1 MPLTC
6 PTKIMYTLSWN
17 SCARTTTSTVRSACA
32 GVPAAL
38 PESSAASGTARAAG
52 LPLPGL
58 LLVLGV
64 VVPGGPAG
72 VEAHVGLALEARQV
86 VVLCLLLPAE
96 RVPLKGKR
104 ARGGVS
110 RARPWRRTHRG
121 RRPSPAS
128 ASSSSGRSGSCRGRS
143 SAGTSA
149 CAAAAPRAPSRNTWP
164 APREKGRATAGG
176 KEGLVLEFEL
186 GRGWEVLRQH
196 DFPFPFQTTSESER
210 ESQRTR
216 GGEHEV
222 SHIQSG
228 IFCLD
233 GGRDRRTAQHPLASY
248 TCHMRTRGGGGGG
261 T

>member
-1 MPLTC
+1 
-6 PTKIMYTLSWN
+6 MYTLSWN
-17 SCARTTTSTVRSACA
+17 SCARTTTSTVRSAGA

-38 PESSAASGTARAAG
+38 PESSSATAARAAG

-149 CAAAAPRAPSRNTWP
+149 CAAAAPPAPSRNTWP

-176 KEGLVLEFEL
+176 KEGLVIEYELERE
-186 GRGWEVLRQH
+186 WEVSKQH
-196 DFPFPFQTTSESER
+196 DFPFPLQTTSESVR
-210 ESQRTR
+210 ESEGER
-216 GGEHEV
+216 G
-222 SHIQSG
+222 
-228 IFCLD
+228 
-233 GGRDRRTAQHPLASY
+233 RA
-248 TCHMRTRGGGGGG
+248 
-261 T
+261 

>member
-1 MPLTC
+1 
-6 PTKIMYTLSWN
+6 MYTLSWN
-17 SCARTTTSTVRSACA
+17 SCRATTSTVHSAAA

-38 PESSAASGTARAAG
+38 PESVAIAALAG

-128 ASSSSGRSGSCRGRS
+128 ASSG
-143 SAGTSA
+143 
-149 CAAAAPRAPSRNTWP
+149 
-164 APREKGRATAGG
+164 
-176 KEGLVLEFEL
+176 V
-186 GRGWEVLRQH
+186 
-196 DFPFPFQTTSESER
+196 
-210 ESQRTR
+210 
-216 GGEHEV
+216 
-222 SHIQSG
+222 
-228 IFCLD
+228 
-233 GGRDRRTAQHPLASY
+233 RRRP
-248 TCHMRTRGGGGGG
+248 
-261 T
+261 

>member
-17 SCARTTTSTVRSACA
+17 SCARTTTSTVRSAGA

-38 PESSAASGTARAAG
+38 PESSATSGTARAAG
-52 LPLPGL
+52 VPLPGL

-149 CAAAAPRAPSRNTWP
+149 CAAAAPPAPSRNTWP

-176 KEGLVLEFEL
+176 KEGLVIEYELERE
-186 GRGWEVLRQH
+186 WEVSKQH

-210 ESQRTR
+210 ESEGER
-216 GGEHEV
+216 G
-222 SHIQSG
+222 
-228 IFCLD
+228 
-233 GGRDRRTAQHPLASY
+233 RA
-248 TCHMRTRGGGGGG
+248 
-261 T
+261 